1 MAVSPVRAPHF
12 GVIGTGSMAAAMMN
26 TFEQAHV
33 RVRAVASHDPSRS
46 RLFARAFEIPVGGLE
61 IGSLL
66 LDRDIDA
73 VYIANSPRNHAAT
86 AIAAL
91 EAGKAVLCEKPI
103 SISGREA
110 QRVADA
116 ARQNGKLC
124 MEGLWTLFLPAYV
137 RFLELARTRA
147 YGDPNHLYAD
157 FGYPVSQELLP
168 QLFTPEGGGV
178 LLDRAVYLIALAL
191 KLFGPIETIDARID
205 FTDFGVD
212 RVASLQLGHNGGK
225 QSQLAVSFTSLMSN
239 AADLACT
246 GGLIRLEAP
255 LIGSEAVSA
264 RRFPIERASSIDAVV
279 PRSARDKLLSKLR
292 QNPHL
297 RRIKRTLPD
306 LVRHHLSYGSDQ
318 YLPQLQHFLALLSS
332 GTQESDVVPMEL
344 SLAIQR
350 VIDQIRANH
359 RH

>member
-1 MAVSPVRAPHF
+1 
-12 GVIGTGSMAAAMMN
+12 MAAAMMN
-26 TFEQAHV
+26 TFAQARV
-33 RVRAVASHDPSRS
+33 EVRAVASHDPARS

-66 LDRDIDA
+66 RDADIDA
-73 VYIANSPRNHAAT
+73 VYIANSPRDHAAT

-116 ARQNGKLC
+116 ARQTGKLC

-147 YGDPNHLYAD
+147 YGEANHLYAD
-157 FGYPVSQELLP
+157 FGYPASQELLP
-168 QLFTPEGGGV
+168 QLFVPEGGGV
-178 LLDRAVYLIALAL
+178 LLDRGVYLIALAL
-191 KLFGPIETIDARID
+191 KLFGSIETIDARID
-205 FTDFGVD
+205 FTDLGVD
-212 RVASLQLGHNGGK
+212 RVASLQLIHKGGK
-225 QSQLAVSFTSLMSN
+225 QSQLAASFTSLMSN
-239 AADLACT
+239 AATLACT

-264 RRFPIERASSIDAVV
+264 RRFAIGRASPPNAIVR
-279 PRSARDKLLSKLR
+279 RSARDKVLSKLR
-292 QNPHL
+292 QNRHL
-297 RRIKRTLPD
+297 RRIKRGLPD
-306 LVRHHLSYGSDQ
+306 LVRHHFSYGSNQ
-318 YLPQLQHFLALLSS
+318 YLPQLQHFLALLNS
-332 GTQESDVVPMEL
+332 GTQESDVVPLEL

-350 VIDQIRANH
+350 VIDHVRANH
-359 RH
+359 HRH